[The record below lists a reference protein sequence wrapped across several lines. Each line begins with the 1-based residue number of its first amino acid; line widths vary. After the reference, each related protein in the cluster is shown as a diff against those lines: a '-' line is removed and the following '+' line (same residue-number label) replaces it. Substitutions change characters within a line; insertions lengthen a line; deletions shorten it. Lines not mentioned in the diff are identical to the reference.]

1 MIPHGTQ
8 IFSSFEIVCKLTNQY
23 LVDDTIL
30 LRQQQQQQ
38 IAHDSTMVHEIH
50 RELKACVE
58 EFIK

>member
-8 IFSSFEIVCKLTNQY
+8 IFSSFEIVSKLADQY
-23 LVDDTIL
+23 LVDTIL
-30 LRQQQQQQ
+30 LRHQQQQQ
-38 IAHDSTMVHEIH
+38 IAHDSTTVHDIH